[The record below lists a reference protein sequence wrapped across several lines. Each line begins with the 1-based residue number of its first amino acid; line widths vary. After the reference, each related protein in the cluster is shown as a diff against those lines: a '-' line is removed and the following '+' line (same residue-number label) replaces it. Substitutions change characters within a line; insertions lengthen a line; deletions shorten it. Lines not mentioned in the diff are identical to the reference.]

1 MNIISILAARSLT
14 EVLVS
19 LAANLFSII
28 LYFCIGMLFLFGLFV
43 QLAKIYDWLFSKDG
57 EKFMPEPVPTF
68 LFFWW
73 GAFIVI
79 PLIIWFKNN

>member
-19 LAANLFSII
+19 LAVNLFSLI
-28 LYFCIGMLFLFGLFV
+28 LYFCIGALFLFGLFA

-57 EKFMPEPVPTF
+57 EKFMPEPVPF

-79 PLIIWFKNN
+79 PLIIWFKYN